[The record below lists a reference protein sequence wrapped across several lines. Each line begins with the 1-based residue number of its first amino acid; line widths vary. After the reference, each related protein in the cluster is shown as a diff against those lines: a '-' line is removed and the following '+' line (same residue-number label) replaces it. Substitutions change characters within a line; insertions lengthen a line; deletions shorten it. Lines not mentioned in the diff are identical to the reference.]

1 MKKVL
6 TAVLLGVFVSSMA
19 FGGIFDMFKKKGDSK
34 SKAKKIGIVLS
45 IGGLGDKSF
54 NDSAYRGLEQAKKEL
69 GIEFKYVEPGSTA
82 EDEQYLRQFADAG
95 YDLVIGTGFL
105 MADSL
110 KKVAKEYPEL
120 KFAIIDSVV
129 DLPNVASLV
138 FKEHEGSFLVGAL
151 AGLMTKSNV
160 VGFVGGM
167 DIPLIRKFQTGYIQ
181 GVKYVNPNAK
191 ILGVYTS
198 GSSNPF
204 NDPVA
209 GKENA
214 LSLIGQGADVVYH
227 AAGGTGM
234 GVIEAAKQKGVYA
247 IGVDSNQDGV
257 APGTVLTSMIKKVDS
272 AVFKTTKAVNNNNF
286 KSGINVF
293 GVSEDGVGTTEY
305 EFTKDIIG
313 QGNIDKINQIR
324 EDIKSGKITVKEQ
337 VK

>member
-19 FGGIFDMFKKKGDSK
+19 FGGFFDMFKKKEGAESG
-34 SKAKKIGIVLS
+34 AKKIGIVLS

-54 NDSAYRGLEQAKKEL
+54 NDSAYRGLVQAKKDL
-69 GIEFKYVEPGSTA
+69 AIEFKYVEPGSPA

-105 MADSL
+105 MKDSVE
-110 KKVAKEYPEL
+110 KVAGEYPDL
-120 KFAIIDSVV
+120 KFAIIDSVI

-167 DIPLIRKFQTGYIQ
+167 DIPLIRKFQSGYIQ

-209 GKENA
+209 GKENT

-234 GVIEAAKQKGVYA
+234 GVIEAAKQKGVFA
-247 IGVDSNQDGV
+247 IGVDSNQDGT
-257 APGTVLTSMIKKVDS
+257 APGTVLTSMIKKVDR
-272 AVFKTTKAVNNNNF
+272 AVFETTKSITENNF
-286 KSGINVF
+286 KAGVNVF
-293 GVSEDGVGTTEY
+293 GVTEDGVGTTDY
-305 EFTKDIIG
+305 EFTRDIIG
-313 QGNIDKINQIR
+313 EAKIAKIDQIR
-324 EDIKSGKITVKEQ
+324 EDIKTGKIVVKEQ

>member
-19 FGGIFDMFKKKGDSK
+19 FGGIFDMFNKKGDSK
-34 SKAKKIGIVLS
+34 AKKVGIVLS

-54 NDSAYRGLEQAKKEL
+54 NDSAYRGLEQARKEL
-69 GIEFKYVEPGSTA
+69 GIEFKYVEPASPA
-82 EDEQYLRQFADAG
+82 EDEQYLRQFAEAG

-105 MADSL
+105 MADSV
-110 KKVAKEYPEL
+110 KKVAEEYPDL
-120 KFAIIDSVV
+120 KFAIIDSVI

-167 DIPLIRKFQTGYIQ
+167 DIPLIRKFQSGYIQ

-191 ILGVYTS
+191 ILAVYTS

-234 GVIEAAKQKGVYA
+234 GVIEAAKQKGVFA

-257 APGTVLTSMIKKVDS
+257 APGTVLTSMIKKVDR
-272 AVFKTTKAVNNNNF
+272 AVFETTKAISENNF
-286 KSGINVF
+286 KSGMNVF
-293 GVSEDGVGTTEY
+293 GVAEDGVGTTDY
-305 EFTKDIIG
+305 EFSKDIIG
-313 QGNIDKINQIR
+313 QTNIDKINQIR
-324 EDIKSGKITVKEQ
+324 EDIKSGKIVVKEQ